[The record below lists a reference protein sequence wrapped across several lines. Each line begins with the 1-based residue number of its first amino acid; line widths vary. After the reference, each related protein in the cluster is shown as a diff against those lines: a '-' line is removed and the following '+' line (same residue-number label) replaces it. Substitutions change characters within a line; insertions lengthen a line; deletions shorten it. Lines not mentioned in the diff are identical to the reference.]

1 MPNTVGNLLRAA
13 RRSMQEMIVPAVGPE
28 NPLAKEQA
36 QLIVMALQFVED
48 RLPHLHSR
56 DRAEMIAYADMA
68 EAVLATAHIEA
79 ERALL
84 ADVPLAIGE
93 ARRLQASPGASS
105 VEMQVA
111 AQKIAA
117 AVSAGV
123 RAARQSTP
131 ELLQRLHDAVAAG
144 SRPIIDLQRAFFAPT
159 GFDRGAKQLP
169 SLEEM
174 IETLSAPHDERG
186 EVERK
191 SA

>member
-28 NPLAKEQA
+28 NPLAREQA

-56 DRAEMIAYADMA
+56 DRAEMIAHADMA
-68 EAVLATAHIEA
+68 EAVLATARTEA

-84 ADVPLAIGE
+84 AELAPAIGE
-93 ARRLQASPGASS
+93 ARRLQASAGASS
-105 VEMQVA
+105 VEMQMA
-111 AQKIAA
+111 GQKIAA
-117 AVSAGV
+117 AVSAAV
-123 RAARQSTP
+123 RAARQSAP
-131 ELLQRLHDAVAAG
+131 GLSQRLRDAVAAG

-159 GFDRGAKQLP
+159 GFDRGAEVP

-174 IETLSAPHDERG
+174 IETLSAPDDGRG
-186 EVERK
+186 EEKIK